1 MYFIF
6 FFSIVS
12 LLKTCY
18 TKCKLLYILNLI
30 NRAKQQKNN
39 THHLHQKL
47 RDPKRYYNFLGLRM
61 SSTLAPASIAS
72 NLSTYHQGKTLSPLA
87 WSDDKILETVYITHV
102 HTGERY
108 DVESLF
114 NLTSNILRRSTAI
127 ADSVSSKVY
136 IIFLTTNY

>member
-1 MYFIF
+1 MY
-6 FFSIVS
+6 FFSIES
-12 LLKTCY
+12 PLKTCY
-18 TKCKLLYILNLI
+18 TKCKLLCILNLI
-30 NRAKQQKNN
+30 NRPSNKRTIHIICIKN
-39 THHLHQKL
+39 L
-47 RDPKRYYNFLGLRM
+47 RDPKRYNNFLGLRM